1 MIIKNFEAYKINL
14 KEYNYFLF
22 YGENSGH
29 KKEIIELLLK
39 KKGIDKMTYTENE
52 VLNNSEEFLNS
63 ITSRSFFKKSKIIN
77 LFEKK
82 KKFNMCPILS
92 R

>member
-39 KKGIDKMTYTENE
+39 KKRIDKITYTENE

-63 ITSRSFFKKSKIIN
+63 MISKSFLKQKN
-77 LFEKK
+77 L
-82 KKFNMCPILS
+82 LL
-92 R
+92 